1 MQGSHFNIE
10 EIAIKPLGVFMYV
23 PPIIWKGDS
32 IGHIGENDTFFWV
45 VEGEC
50 FLLIDA
56 EASIIKPGQLAFL
69 PKGKCRTYT
78 QISEHFTMYEIAFS
92 ATANGQNL
100 MELLEMTSQNFV
112 VDIPQR
118 EEINVLFE
126 RYNRVEMFQNPIHD
140 VEWCANILRIIQMYA
155 HAHQAG
161 CNQQQTLF
169 RPVVRYITDNLN
181 QPLRTEELASL
192 VHMQTTY
199 FIRKFKSAFGI
210 PPQEYLGRIRL
221 YKAMGMLASTDLS
234 IEKIA
239 KNVGIKDASYFTRFF
254 KKNCGITP
262 SEYRNA
268 FRKNNTH
275 LSWTHQSAMSF
286 S

>member
-23 PPIIWKGDS
+23 PPIVWKGDS

-69 PKGKCRTYT
+69 PKGKYRTYT

-161 CNQQQTLF
+161 NNQQQTFF

-181 QPLRTEELASL
+181 QPLRTEELAAL

-199 FIRKFKSAFGI
+199 FIRKFKSVFGI
-210 PPQEYLGRIRL
+210 PPQKYVGRIRL

-239 KNVGIKDASYFTRFF
+239 KNVGLEDASYFTRFF

-268 FRKNNTH
+268 FRKNSTF
-275 LSWTHQSAMSF
+275 LSQVH
-286 S
+286 